1 MNRNFTK
8 ALRAV
13 AAAALTVAIPLVC
26 FVLKANRA
34 TAAMLTLLAMLA
46 VATLGDWVL
55 ALVTSSSGILAFT
68 WYFVDERGQISTP
81 EGVVTFATMALTA
94 LTGTFLALRAQQRTE
109 EAELRRGQL
118 ERMTQMGQ
126 QLVGSQTYS
135 EVAETGVRGMN
146 EFFGVRGVRLRL
158 GEEWGS
164 FEAGKPEGEICQIP
178 LRTPS
183 GAILELFGEVP
194 VPEVR
199 TALAGMLSVHLERSF
214 ALDARARTEA
224 EKRSESLR
232 STVLNAL
239 AHDFRTPLT
248 SIKVAASVLRGG
260 LSANGEI
267 RAESERELI
276 EIIDEEADRLDR
288 LLQESLELARIDG
301 KRRNPGEEEC
311 EIPDIVE
318 RVRTKMARYLGR
330 REFVVDL
337 PASLP
342 RVKGDAFL
350 FEQMLTQVADNA
362 WKYSEPGAR
371 IEITALEN
379 GNGTLTLTVRN
390 QGSRIPENERE
401 LIFEKFY
408 RGSNQRSKSQGTG
421 LGLAIAKT
429 IVETYGGRIR
439 LEAEPLGPAFHF
451 DLPMAATAAGRPRLV
466 KGRDAA

>member
-1 MNRNFTK
+1 MNTK
-8 ALRAV
+8 RTGVLRT
-13 AAAALTVAIPLVC
+13 AAAALLAVAIPKIC
-26 FVLKANRA
+26 FLAHSNRS

-55 ALVTSSSGILAFT
+55 ALVTSASGILAFA
-68 WYFVDERGQISTP
+68 WYFLDVPGQNSAADGFI
-81 EGVVTFATMALTA
+81 TFATMTLTA

-126 QLVGSQTYS
+126 QMAASQTFS
-135 EVAETGVRGMN
+135 EVAQAGVRAMT
-146 EFFGVRGVRLRL
+146 ELFGVSGARLRL

-164 FEAGKPEGEICQIP
+164 FESGRVEGEARLVP
-178 LRTPS
+178 LRMPP
-183 GAILELFGEVP
+183 GAVLELFGAVP
-194 VPEVR
+194 IAEEVR
-199 TALAGMLSVHLERSF
+199 TALGGMISVHLERSL
-214 ALDARARTEA
+214 ALEARARTEA

-248 SIKVAASVLRGG
+248 SIKVAASMLRAGG
-260 LSANGEI
+260 EVP
-267 RAESERELI
+267 AESERELI
-276 EIIDEEADRLDR
+276 EVIDEEADRLDR
-288 LLQESLELARIDG
+288 LLRESLALARIDG

-318 RVRTKMARYLGR
+318 RVREKMARYLGR
-330 REFVVDL
+330 REFVVEL
-337 PASLP
+337 PAELP

-350 FEQMLTQVADNA
+350 FEQMLTQVTDNA
-362 WKYSEPGAR
+362 WKYSEPGSR
-371 IEITALEN
+371 IGITAADN
-379 GNGTLTLTVRN
+379 GSDTLTLTVRN
-390 QGSRIPENERE
+390 EGSRIPESERE

-421 LGLAIAKT
+421 LGLAIART

-451 DLPMAATAAGRPRLV
+451 DLRRAGTAAGKPKVLA
-466 KGRDAA
+466 GQAAD